1 MVFYTRLAEPN
12 NKAPNNQEASMT
24 NFHENLISPE
34 EAITLDGLLARR
46 LHRSPDGLAYRMFDR
61 DSKSWQSLTWKE
73 IARQVARWQQALAE
87 EKLQPGDR
95 VAVLLRN
102 CPEWV
107 IWDQAAM
114 SLGLVTVPLYMDDRP
129 DNIVYILEESGV
141 KALLVQDAGR
151 WKRLAPSLPVE
162 GSLERVVLLTPG
174 KEAKKCARNDDRVRL
189 AADWLPDS
197 AGEMKVRTG
206 ADPHGLASIVYTS
219 GTTGRSKGVMLS
231 HLNML
236 SVAHGGLTL
245 LDVYE
250 EDVFLS
256 FLPLSH
262 TLERTAGYYL
272 PIMAGSSVAFAR
284 SVAQL
289 GEDLQHIRPTLLVA
303 VPRIFERVYGKI
315 NDQLKRKPAIAR
327 KLFNMAVDVGWSRFL
342 QQQGRG
348 KWSAKHL
355 LWPLLN
361 KLVASNVVAKLGGRM
376 RAAVSGGAALSPDVA
391 KIFIGLGIPIV
402 QGYGLTETS
411 PVISVNPLEDNIPS
425 SVGVPIRGTEVKLGK
440 QDELLVRGPGVM
452 LGYWNNHKATTQT
465 IDRAG
470 WLHTGDIAKIEDNHI
485 YITGRIKDILVLSN
499 GEKIPPGDMEMA
511 ISLDPVIEQV
521 MVVGEA
527 QPYLTALVV
536 LSEDHW
542 PALAKERGL
551 DAKDPASLQ
560 DKKLHGLMLKLIKQS
575 LNQFPGYAKIRQ
587 ITLLTEPWTIE
598 DGLITPTLKVKR
610 PKVAKRFSKEIKSM
624 YSGGPLAG

>member
-1 MVFYTRLAEPN
+1 
-12 NKAPNNQEASMT
+12 MT

-34 EAITLDGLLARR
+34 EAITLDGLLACR
-46 LHRSPDGLAYRMFDR
+46 LHRSPDGLAYQMFDR
-61 DSKSWQSLTWKE
+61 ESKSWLSLTWKE
-73 IARQVARWQQALAE
+73 VAEQVARWQQALAE

-129 DNIVYILEESGV
+129 DNIVYILEESGA

-162 GSLERVVLLTPG
+162 GSLECVVLLNPG
-174 KEAKKCARNDDRVRL
+174 KEAEKCAHNDDRVRL
-189 AADWLPDS
+189 IADWLPGS
-197 AGEMKVRTG
+197 AGEMKVRADG
-206 ADPHGLASIVYTS
+206 DPHALASIVYTS

-231 HLNML
+231 HQNML
-236 SVAHGGLTL
+236 SVAHGGITL

-289 GEDLQHIRPTLLVA
+289 GDDLQHIRPTLLIA
-303 VPRIFERVYGKI
+303 VPRIFERVYGRI
-315 NDQLKRKPAIAR
+315 NDQLKHKPPIAR

-348 KWSAKHL
+348 KWSGKHL

-361 KLVASNVVAKLGGRM
+361 KLVASNVVAKMGGRM

-411 PVISVNPLEDNIPS
+411 PVISVNPLEDNIPA

-452 LGYWNNHKATTQT
+452 LGYWNNHEATTQT
-465 IDRAG
+465 IDGAG
-470 WLHTGDIAKIEDNHI
+470 WLHTGDIAKIENNHI

-511 ISLDPVIEQV
+511 ITLDPVIEQT

-536 LSEDHW
+536 LSEDNW
-542 PALAKERGL
+542 PSLAKEQGL
-551 DAKDPASLQ
+551 DASDPESLQ
-560 DKKLHGLMLKLIKQS
+560 DKKLHGLMLKRIKQS
-575 LNQFPGYAKIRQ
+575 LNEFPGYAKIRQ
-587 ITLLTEPWTIE
+587 IALLTEPWTIE

-610 PKVAKRFSKEIKSM
+610 PKVTKRFGKEIKKM
-624 YSGGPLAG
+624 YSGGPASG